1 MNQRNG
7 WKDGILGESQLIL
20 QIIYRLRSL
29 WQGVIYLATSQ
40 DVCESSARL
49 TVASRGQKSLKQKK
63 QKIFCISGAIQ
74 RIIISLSNEKLILL
88 VLAGVWWLLTLP
100 SQTGKLIN
108 NSLTFGVEYSWL
120 NRDLHFLLML
130 ISHLQSLY
138 ITPRCH
144 FKIHHFRVKIRSM
157 RSTVTML
164 RRLRQEV

>member
-7 WKDGILGESQLIL
+7 WKDGILGESLLIL
-20 QIIYRLRSL
+20 QIIYRLCSL

-40 DVCESSARL
+40 GICESSARL
-49 TVASRGQKSLKQKK
+49 TVASRGQKSLKQKV
-63 QKIFCISGAIQ
+63 FCISGAIQ

-88 VLAGVWWLLTLP
+88 VLAGVWSLLTLP

-144 FKIHHFRVKIRSM
+144 FKIHHFRVKIKSM